1 MKNELTRRGAIR
13 SAAAGITALGV
24 STGAVAAQ
32 DATPPAAA
40 DQLSPIELARLA
52 GELRTALV
60 PVIASLREQTEEK
73 LTESATMYVEQLKE
87 QKNVTED
94 EASTLQQILDATSS
108 EGDDQTRI
116 EKIQAIV
123 DSLTKEEDGRDTS
136 LVALLSI
143 AGAMIRRADSSSDET
158 PTDANGDTDFRHN
171 LRVGIVGALAGAAIG
186 GSIAGDAGTVIGAI
200 AGALAAAI

>member
-94 EASTLQQILDATSS
+94 EASTL
-108 EGDDQTRI
+108 
-116 EKIQAIV
+116 
-123 DSLTKEEDGRDTS
+123 
-136 LVALLSI
+136 
-143 AGAMIRRADSSSDET
+143 
-158 PTDANGDTDFRHN
+158 
-171 LRVGIVGALAGAAIG
+171 
-186 GSIAGDAGTVIGAI
+186 
-200 AGALAAAI
+200 